1 MISKVPGLALI
12 GPFCITCPSLSQSL
26 RLGGLEYADW
36 TSPGRMA
43 TPRAGGGQVMTE
55 KEGSAVPGRKPV
67 GAFRGRARQVTE
79 VKGPGAR

>member
-1 MISKVPGLALI
+1 
-12 GPFCITCPSLSQSL
+12 
-26 RLGGLEYADW
+26 
-36 TSPGRMA
+36 MA

-67 GAFRGRARQVTE
+67 GAFGGRARQVTE